1 MALEF
6 AQITAIT
13 ERHFIPKLVD
23 GVYNSAAF
31 TARLARPDKLQLKDG
46 GHEIL
51 APIMSSQPGIG
62 GYYDDLDTL
71 SNDRTDNITSSK
83 HQWRQLFE
91 PIRVSRKELLQNNG
105 DAAKLSLVQSKVQIA
120 ERQMRENLALG
131 IFSDGDTGTGALT
144 TDQLDGLQ
152 AVVDTTSTYGGIA
165 VADFDDW
172 KAESNNNSSVDR
184 PLSLNLMQQVFGS
197 VSEDGDTPSVLTCK
211 QDVYDQVWSL
221 YQPHQRLMSQ
231 EMSDLGFENVL
242 TFNGRPI
249 VVDSHCQAKTI
260 YFLNEDYLFLCVH
273 KDENMRRETLERLE
287 TSNSMLM
294 RIFWMGNLVCNNRR
308 FQGELV
314 DIEVAA

>member
-51 APIMSSQPGIG
+51 APVISSQPGIG
-62 GYYDDLDTL
+62 GFYDDLDTL
-71 SNDRTDNITSSK
+71 DTSRSDNITASK
-83 HQWRQLFE
+83 HQWRQLYE

-120 ERQMRENLALG
+120 ERQMKENLALG
-131 IFSDGDTGTGALT
+131 LFSDGTAATGAESE
-144 TDQLDGLQ
+144 DQLDGLQ
-152 AVVDTTSTYGGIA
+152 AVVSTSSTYGGIA
-165 VADFDDW
+165 VADLADWAAYVDD
-172 KAESNNNSSVDR
+172 NSSVDR
-184 PLSLNLMQQVFGS
+184 PLSLNLMQQAYGS
-197 VSEDGDTPSVLTCK
+197 VTEDSDMPTVLTC
-211 QDVYDQVWSL
+211 QQNVYDQIWSL
-221 YQPHQRLMSQ
+221 YQPHQRIMSQ

-242 TFNGRPI
+242 TFNGRPV
-249 VVDSHCQAKTI
+249 VVDSHCKAKTI

-273 KDENMRRETLERLE
+273 RDENMRRETLERLE

-308 FQGELV
+308 FQGELT
-314 DIEVAA
+314 DIEVAS